1 LLLEHK
7 DETDSTY
14 ELLLAN
20 GKTQKVEK
28 KNVKKESRLSP
39 MPPMASILSQ
49 AEIRDLVAYMKSL
62 K

>member
-1 LLLEHK
+1 
-7 DETDSTY
+7 
-14 ELLLAN
+14 
-20 GKTQKVEK
+20 
-28 KNVKKESRLSP
+28 